1 MDLETV
7 YYIGQTLAVLAL
19 IVSLVFVGFQIRQN
33 TRATQAASHNDISIA
48 FSELNQTWA
57 DNHALSEIVMKGMN
71 DRQALNPVEQ
81 WRYDATCR
89 AYFHIVHTMFMQA
102 RLGVGDKSIM
112 FAEERG
118 LKTVLSTPGGKE
130 FWMENPYGFSEEFRA
145 YIDRLIIEVD
155 AETAQLANRASA

>member
-19 IVSLVFVGFQIRQN
+19 IISLVFVGFQIRQN
-33 TRATQAASHNDISIA
+33 TRATQAASHNDISTA
-48 FSELNQTWA
+48 FGDLNHSWA
-57 DNHALSEIVMKGMN
+57 ENHDLSEIIIRGMN

-81 WRYDATCR
+81 WRFDATGR
-89 AYFHIVHTMFMQA
+89 AYFHIVHTMFVQA

-112 FAEERG
+112 LAEVQG
-118 LKTVLSTPGGKE
+118 LKTLLSTPGGKE

-145 YIDRLIIEVD
+145 YVDRLVIEAN
-155 AETAQLANRASA
+155 AESAQPAND